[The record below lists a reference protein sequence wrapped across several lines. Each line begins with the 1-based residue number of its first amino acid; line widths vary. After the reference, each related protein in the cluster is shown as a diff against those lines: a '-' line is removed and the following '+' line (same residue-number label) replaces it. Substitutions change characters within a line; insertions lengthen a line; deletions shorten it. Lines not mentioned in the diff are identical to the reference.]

1 MWTFPFAHTC
11 MTAPS
16 RRILNLPAKA
26 NPKVLAVPTERDVY
40 RHLYKTPFD
49 EEEPDAAC
57 ISELARTCT
66 VTRDNFC
73 GGVGGGGARGWWS

>member
-1 MWTFPFAHTC
+1 

-16 RRILNLPAKA
+16 RRILNLPARA

-40 RHLYKTPFD
+40 RHLYKKPFD
-49 EEEPDAAC
+49 EEDPDATC

-66 VTRDNFC
+66 VTRDNFVA
-73 GGVGGGGARGWWS
+73 GVARGWWS